1 MAEPTKNSVIEP
13 EPYDVDV
20 AGEDDAEITEK
31 KGTSAD
37 RHAMW
42 RMGKVQEMRV
52 SCNPKFGSRS
62 TDAEQRN
69 FRFVSIFGFSMI
81 LMASWETMLGYV
93 FATPRRNLTE
103 R

>member
-1 MAEPTKNSVIEP
+1 MTDTAKVPVVEG

-20 AGEDDAEITEK
+20 VGEDDVEVSEK

-52 SCNPKFGSRS
+52 
-62 TDAEQRN
+62 
-69 FRFVSIFGFSMI
+69 
-81 LMASWETMLGYV
+81 GYCSPV
-93 FATPRRNLTE
+93 
-103 R
+103 